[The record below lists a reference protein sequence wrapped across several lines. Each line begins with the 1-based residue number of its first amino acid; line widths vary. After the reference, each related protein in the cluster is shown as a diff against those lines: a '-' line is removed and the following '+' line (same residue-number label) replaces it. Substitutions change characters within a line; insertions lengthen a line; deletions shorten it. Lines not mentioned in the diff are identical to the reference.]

1 MSAHLIGLRFG
12 SGIDAVVEQAKRYA
26 DAGLDLGIV
35 YLPTPLTPARPLLGE
50 LDSTALVAL
59 GTAPDSLAAD

>member
-12 SGIDAVVEQAKRYA
+12 SGIDAVVDQAKRYA

-35 YLPTPLTPARPLLGE
+35 YLPTPLHATRCST
-50 LDSTALVAL
+50 DSPPRSHRSPT
-59 GTAPDSLAAD
+59 D